1 MFGLIKDRFTPVN
14 KFIAKNLENIVFATM
29 KSCSASTYEIAR
41 SLCRENGKSFKTNIS
56 TIDRLLRND
65 DFQIND
71 TWWRKHIGLLF
82 DLLSERKLINKKD
95 IIQINVD
102 FTSSEDYF
110 LILGASIIVD
120 EKAITLYFSTRK
132 YPKKIGKISYKK
144 MESSF
149 MNELK
154 HLLPKE
160 YHYVIVADRGFG
172 NSRFMNLCQDNG
184 FDFVIRLNTNLCII
198 DPNNNDN
205 NDNNKDDSNDNNN
218 DSNNK
223 DNDNEYIIDPN
234 NDDNDI
240 NKDNNNDKNNNDN
253 KNNNDDDNNKI
264 KIKINLQ
271 DIKQDSK
278 FETEIVSW
286 KTKRNFTIKT
296 SKGNGSIWYLVS
308 NNKNLDAFKIYSDRF
323 KIEKIFQDCKSNGFK
338 IEQNKIRKYSRF
350 RRLLYIISLSHAL
363 LCVLGT
369 IIKNTTNNIK
379 KNSSETESLSLS
391 LILAFFKLDIEL
403 SDCILRKPLGYLKQE
418 NWLGKCDVE
427 NAGE

>member
-198 DPNNNDN
+198 DPNNND
-205 NDNNKDDSNDNNN
+205 
-218 DSNNK
+218 
-223 DNDNEYIIDPN
+223 
-234 NDDNDI
+234 
-240 NKDNNNDKNNNDN
+240 
-253 KNNNDDDNNKI
+253 

-296 SKGNGSIWYLVS
+296 SKGNSSIWYLVS